1 MENKE
6 LTILLPVLNEEKTI
20 GICIEKA
27 QKFINKYKINAEI
40 LVSDNNS
47 TDKSCKIAKEMK
59 VDITHIKEKGYGNT
73 LINGIKEA
81 KGIYI
86 IMADADDS
94 YDLEHLE
101 QFMEKL
107 RQGYDLVMGNRFKG
121 GIAKGAMPFSHKIGI
136 PILSFI
142 GRCICKSKVGD
153 FHCGIRGF
161 KRQKILNLDLK
172 CSGMEFAS
180 EMIVKAERKGLK
192 VIEIPTTLKKDGRNR
207 KSHLKTFSDGWK
219 HLKFL
224 IKSIT
229 M

>member
-27 QKFINKYKINAEI
+27 QRFINKYKINAEI
-40 LVSDNNS
+40 LVADNNS
-47 TDKSCKIAKEMK
+47 TDNSCKIAKNMNANIIH
-59 VDITHIKEKGYGNT
+59 VKEKGYGNA
-73 LINGIKEA
+73 LINGIKKA
-81 KGIYI
+81 RGTYI

-101 QFMEKL
+101 KFMEKL
-107 RQGYDLVMGNRFKG
+107 HQGYELVMGNRFKG
-121 GIAKGAMPFSHKIGI
+121 GIEKSAMPFSHKIGI
-136 PILSFI
+136 PVLSFI
-142 GRCICKSKVGD
+142 GRCVCKSKVGD

-161 KRQKILNLDLK
+161 KRQAILDLNLE

-180 EMIVKAERKGLK
+180 EMIVKAEKEGLNI
-192 VIEIPTTLKKDGRNR
+192 VEIPTTLKKDGRGK
-207 KSHLKTFSDGWK
+207 KSHLKTFSDGWR

-229 M
+229 V